1 MISKFNSCDA
11 MDGFADS
18 ASGHVMIAHRVQKCG
33 KAQSESDVKNCEEFK
48 SK

>member
-1 MISKFNSCDA
+1 MISELISRDA

-18 ASGHVMIAHRVQKCG
+18 ASGHVIIAHRVQNCG